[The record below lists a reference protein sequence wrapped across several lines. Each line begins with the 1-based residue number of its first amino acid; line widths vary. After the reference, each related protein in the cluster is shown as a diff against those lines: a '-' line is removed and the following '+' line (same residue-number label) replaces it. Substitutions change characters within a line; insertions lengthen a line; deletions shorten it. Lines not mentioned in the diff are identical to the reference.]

1 MDDAQARDGKE
12 TTRDHLLAV
21 AKREF
26 AENGYK
32 GTSVRKICELA
43 GVSSGALYFSFKSKD
58 DLFRSVIA
66 PFVEP
71 ASAVLKDFGPEGYTC
86 MLMTSEYEENKPLNL
101 AGTDRLL
108 TLCYEHKDLVDLM
121 IANRDTPVVEEL
133 VSYLSATLQNDLL
146 AYVVSCGASRDV
158 WDDFL
163 LSWLV
168 SSSLESF
175 ERILVM
181 DDTLEEAG
189 IHLSRVAE
197 FLRGGIARLL
207 AVSTSDD
214 V

>member
-1 MDDAQARDGKE
+1 MDDAQTRNGKE

-66 PFVEP
+66 PLVEP
-71 ASAVLKDFGPEGYTC
+71 ARAILSEFGPEGYAYA
-86 MLMTSEYEENKPLNL
+86 LMASTYSEDKPLNL

-133 VSYLSATLQNDLL
+133 VSYLSSTLKTDLA
-146 AYVVSCGASRDV
+146 AYVTSCGASLDV
-158 WDDFL
+158 WDDLL

-168 SSSLESF
+168 GSSLESF
-175 ERILVM
+175 ERILAT
-181 DDTLEEAG
+181 DDTLEKAG
-189 IHLSRVAE
+189 IHLGRVAE
-197 FLRGGIARLL
+197 FLRGGIAQLL
-207 AVSTSDD
+207 AVSIPDEA
-214 V
+214 